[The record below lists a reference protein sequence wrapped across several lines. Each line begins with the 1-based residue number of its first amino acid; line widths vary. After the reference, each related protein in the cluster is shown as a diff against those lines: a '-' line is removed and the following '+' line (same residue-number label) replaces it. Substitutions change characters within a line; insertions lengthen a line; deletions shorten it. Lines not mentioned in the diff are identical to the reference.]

1 MIRFFYDLFILA
13 CKPCLRMEILN
24 NNNKFAEFCQYCA
37 YYIYFWKYVFNN
49 NNNNNNN
56 SVLRLLYLFLEICI

>member
-49 NNNNNNN
+49 NNNNLTTKL
-56 SVLRLLYLFLEICI
+56 V